1 MDKSWAGKS
10 HKSRGQTRTMGATYF
25 DPDPVLEQSRK
36 DQTSPHKPKP
46 RVGPSDDS
54 DIRLQPSLTT
64 RVDLLTHDT
73 SVPPG
78 TKYKPPKTR
87 KQRKADKQRR
97 EKYVQDLRF
106 CTYDVTQMPS
116 PTKITKVDV
125 KLKAPS
131 AEIKEAKVF
140 PRKPSVS
147 PSDIHP
153 EVPTPAE
160 LAERQPKSGTI
171 INIKHQRPKKR
182 KRKPR
187 QEPEPFE
194 TPQGPTIEELI
205 AQELATIQEIGE
217 GGEEKLEPPQPPPEN
232 YLTRQFRRKVSQM
245 SKTTSIQSKDWH
257 LEEGEGEDQ
266 VVEHEDRFINTLV
279 QKFRRES
286 EIKRYER
293 PRRKIKPGTFEN
305 FSFTK
310 LRQPTLKTFYYGVK
324 LGTVHQGDYHFS
336 HLSRN
341 KQGICM
347 PIAAY
352 CFSILKHPDKWTQ
365 ADIDD
370 VLEAGN
376 DLFLESAD
384 TQHLHGDN
392 VELKITDL
400 RKYCKLG
407 KRKVRFVVSEPEIS
421 GMVRSDDKKIYNLT
435 KAINIF
441 FSRYSAGILQT
452 EHLNIALWRDKHYYF
467 FDGGARTIDLFSHP
481 NGVALMAN
489 FYDTASIITVL
500 LNRSSLENV
509 PFIIYSINAFKVLL
523 RDAEEVDSTGV
534 IPESDN
540 FQVLD
545 EEKAVALGSFDLADK
560 CFGFSRNKQ
569 ALTIA
574 IIALVYARIS
584 PPSSWHKG
592 TVDKIVIIGNQLFL
606 ECIENDSVE
615 EVKIEDLPAVF
626 TIGPYLVEVY
636 VVPNTF
642 VDFLFKKSKC
652 VLLERLE
659 KFFETASNA
668 IVQIDNCALAV
679 WKQRNIYHCFDPY
692 SRNNEGLKCREGT
705 ACVSMHTTLD
715 SLIKTIATNFDH
727 KDMIFHVHAM
737 KVCKIHRDT
746 TTKDLFPQ
754 CLTMNEYPIENF
766 KKIKMRKGH
775 RKATNKSV
783 TVDQTT
789 RATFLGEIPEES
801 ILEVGSNIRSIALE
815 ELPSMVHQVPS
826 KPLPKVTP
834 PDQEFVADL
843 DSPSLS
849 DTQIEPPP
857 PEEPEGEPSIE
868 FVDLDGFELTQ
879 EEKEMVERGEGEK
892 GKGKGRTKA
901 RRSEAEEMG
910 EEAGE
915 GEGGEG
921 AQEWYMAASEFTQ
934 IGSQSFVSRVSQE
947 VNTEL
952 FPIEVPQEE
961 VPSLVRDIKALAT
974 RRRNDIQAMYEFE
987 MGQEPEV
994 TMSEELAKETNF
1006 VNLPDGSQIILGG
1019 TNMAAFG
1026 SELEFMAPF
1035 VCIMASAV
1043 AKKYSIDSWSRDV
1056 VDYVLKCGAELHQ
1069 NSNTRYDQNFKLEIP
1084 RISLGK
1090 TDFSIR
1096 VNYIFDTYLK
1106 PRVLAMAINNML
1118 FPQWNS
1124 GLVVTPT
1131 YSCAIFYKNHL
1142 YYLYD
1147 GFGNNEVG
1155 LSKGVSNEGVACLAR
1170 FLDINALVARIIH
1183 NKAKRE
1189 QEENVEYNRFVLSS
1203 CYVKQLPRE
1212 EVEEVEVEEQAEGG
1226 DQDEPVVVESVKK
1239 KKKEPE
1245 EKKPVKMGYHLVDKL
1260 YKIEGTRS
1268 LGGGGTVSDTLK
1280 EDYFVCLCAC
1290 LLLLNLPIKRWD
1302 DRKIDTVLD
1311 QGIHIFSHVEDH
1323 DVCSKK
1329 FIKNILIDDYIF
1341 DIIANRVKFATYS
1354 SGRTFRSGI
1363 ETMVNKKHEHFILQ
1377 FPDRC
1382 YALSVQDKIYHLFDP
1397 NDSSGKASWTRYSNF
1412 GKLIKRIRKNLAKGG
1427 ESYNFHC
1434 FEIMTI
1440 NKAPKSVIVSNRV
1453 KKYKIPKG
1461 KKPEIVGKPFYE
1473 EISWLEV
1480 DPIPWSWRFN
1490 KSGLPLWNHWFID
1503 FPNDLFSLF
1512 GCLSPLDER
1521 FPQELPKKQTLG
1533 NLVAAI
1539 GMCHIYD
1546 LEDWNPTIMDS
1557 ILVFG
1562 DNYFQE
1568 CVKDITDE
1576 NYEVTFED
1584 LKKECTIFPYSFQV
1598 VFTPAVEGTLF
1609 LVRLKQFNLFKA
1621 LRAFFDDYIKRFGII
1636 CVSKGDND
1644 RRFYAFGKI
1653 QESEYFL
1660 YDCETLGPPMFIEK
1674 DSGVPYILRATSFNR
1689 LLHVMTLT
1697 LRGGDFY
1704 IFEVTLS
1711 GFKAVA

>member
-1 MDKSWAGKS
+1 MDKSPGKS
-10 HKSRGQTRTMGATYF
+10 RAQSRTTGATYF
-25 DPDPVLEQSRK
+25 DPDPVLEQSQR
-36 DQTSPHKPKP
+36 DQKSLKPKP
-46 RVGPSDDS
+46 KIGPSDDS

-87 KQRKADKQRR
+87 KQRRADRERR
-97 EKYVQDLRF
+97 ERYVQDLRF
-106 CTYDVTQMPS
+106 CSYDVTQMPS

-153 EVPTPAE
+153 EVPPPAE

-171 INIKHQRPKKR
+171 INVKHPRPKRR
-182 KRKPR
+182 KKKPKPS
-187 QEPEPFE
+187 PEPFD

-205 AQELATIQEIGE
+205 AQELATIQEIE
-217 GGEEKLEPPQPPPEN
+217 GEEGTKVEPPLEN

-245 SKTTSIQSKDWH
+245 SKTTSIQSKDWQI
-257 LEEGEGEDQ
+257 EEGEDQ
-266 VVEHEDRFINTLV
+266 VVPQEDRFVNTLV

-293 PRRKIKPGTFEN
+293 PRRQIKPGTFEN

-324 LGTVHQGDYHFS
+324 LGTVHQGDFHFTP
-336 HLSRN
+336 LSRN

-376 DLFLESAD
+376 ELFLESAD
-384 TQHLHGDN
+384 TQHLHGEN

-421 GMVRSDDKKIYNLT
+421 GMIRSDDKKIYNLT

-452 EHLNIALWRDKHYYF
+452 ENLTIALWKDKHYYF
-467 FDGGARTIDLFSHP
+467 FDASARTIDLFSHP

-500 LNRSSLENV
+500 LNRSNLENV
-509 PFIIYSINAFKVLL
+509 PFIIYSINAYKVLL

-545 EEKAVALGSFDLADK
+545 EDKAVALGSFDLADK

-574 IIALVYARIS
+574 LVALVYSKIS

-606 ECIENDSVE
+606 ECIENDSIE
-615 EVKIEDLPAVF
+615 EVKIEDLPAVM

-636 VVPNTF
+636 IVPNLF

-659 KFFETASNA
+659 KFFESASNA
-668 IVQIDNCALAV
+668 IIQIDNCALAV

-715 SLIKTIATNFDH
+715 SLIKTISTNFDH
-727 KDMIFHVHAM
+727 KDMIFHIHAM
-737 KVCKIHRDT
+737 KVCKIHRDPGT
-746 TTKDLFPQ
+746 RDLFPQ

-766 KKIKMRKGH
+766 KKIKMRKGK
-775 RKATNKSV
+775 RKAIKSV
-783 TVDQTT
+783 TVDHTT

-815 ELPSMVHQVPS
+815 DLPPMVHKVPS
-826 KPLPKVTP
+826 RPLPKVTP

-868 FVDLDGFELTQ
+868 FVDLDGFDLTQ
-879 EEKEMVERGEGEK
+879 EEKEMVERGEGGEK
-892 GKGKGRTKA
+892 GKGKKS
-901 RRSEAEEMG
+901 RRSEAEEIAEEMG
-910 EEAGE
+910 GGGE
-915 GEGGEG
+915 GETAEG

-934 IGSQSFVSRVSQE
+934 IGSQSFVSRMSQE

-961 VPSLVRDIKALAT
+961 VPVLVRDIRALTT
-974 RRRNDIQAMYEFE
+974 RRRMDMQAMYEFE
-987 MGQEPEV
+987 MTQEPEV
-994 TMSEELAKETNF
+994 TLAEELAKETNF

-1043 AKKYSIDSWSRDV
+1043 AKKYSIDSWSKDV
-1056 VDYVLKCGAELHQ
+1056 VDYVLKCGSELHQ

-1096 VNYIFDTYLK
+1096 VNYIFDTYMK
-1106 PRVLAMAINNML
+1106 PRVLAMAIHNML

-1124 GLVVTPT
+1124 GIVVTPT
-1131 YSCAIFYKNHL
+1131 YSCALFYKNHL

-1170 FLDINALVARIIH
+1170 FINIDSLVARIIH

-1189 QEENVEYNRFVLSS
+1189 QDENIEYNRFVLSS
-1203 CYVKQLPRE
+1203 CHVKQLPRE
-1212 EVEEVEVEEQAEGG
+1212 EIEEEEIVEEAEGA
-1226 DQDEPVVVESVKK
+1226 DQDDIVVQSYKK
-1239 KKKEPE
+1239 PKKVE
-1245 EKKPVKMGYHLVDKL
+1245 EKKPVRMGYHLVEKL
-1260 YKIEGTRS
+1260 YKIEGTKS
-1268 LGGGGTVSDTLK
+1268 LGGGGTVSETLK
-1280 EDYFVCLCAC
+1280 EDYFVCLAAC
-1290 LLLLNLPIKRWD
+1290 LLLLNLAIKRWD
-1302 DRKIDTVLD
+1302 DRKIDMVLD
-1311 QGIHIFSHVEDH
+1311 QGINIFNHVEDH

-1329 FIKNILIDDYIF
+1329 FIKNICIDDYIF

-1354 SGRTFRSGI
+1354 SRRTFRSGI

-1397 NDSSGKASWTRYSNF
+1397 NDGKASWTRYSNF
-1412 GKLIKRIRKNLAKGG
+1412 AKLIKRIRKNLTKGG
-1427 ESYNFHC
+1427 ESYNFHS

-1473 EISWLEV
+1473 DISWLEV

-1490 KSGLPLWNHWFID
+1490 KGDLPRWNQWWFVD
-1503 FPNDLFSLF
+1503 FPDDLYSLF
-1512 GCLSPLDER
+1512 GNLSPLDER
-1521 FPQELPKKQTLG
+1521 FPQEFPKKQTLG

-1539 GMCHIYD
+1539 GMIHIYD
-1546 LEDWNPTIMDS
+1546 LADWNGNIIDS
-1557 ILVFG
+1557 ILIFG

-1568 CVKDITDE
+1568 CIKDIKDE

-1584 LKKECTIFPYSFQV
+1584 LKKECSIFPYSFQV
-1598 VFTPAVEGTLF
+1598 RFTPVVEGTLF

-1644 RRFYAFGKI
+1644 KRFYAFGKV
-1653 QESEYFL
+1653 QDSEYFL
-1660 YDCETLGPPMFIEK
+1660 YDCETLGPPMYIER
-1674 DSGVPYILRATSFNR
+1674 DAGVPYILRTTTFNR

-1704 IFEVTLS
+1704 IFEVALS
-1711 GFKAVA
+1711 EFKAIA